1 MQWSILV
8 AVLALAG
15 RASATLSVQ
24 DGKFSI
30 VDSVSAS
37 IISSDSFSSSSASP
51 PISQDD
57 DRKPLSETDVLKLA
71 FTVTRDGKPFQP
83 QQASLVVVNPVH
95 PAKSAQ
101 FPIKVRPNSG
111 KAKWDSSSSPVIQSQ
126 LATLAAAASEEDTT
140 VELTLIVGHPHE
152 PEPVQI
158 HLGHIQL
165 PRSVATP
172 VADPITLLP
181 KHWEAEKYAPQPEI
195 VWTFRDGEKPVNP
208 VVALVGLAVVLAPWI
223 VLLATVSGQAPGI
236 VDTCRPHL
244 ADAPL
249 AFQVPR
255 LVPNGRFPLP
265 SGTTALFLLS
275 LLALESLSVI
285 SWVYFL
291 PVLHTLPYFAAIG
304 ATSVLA
310 GRRALGEMAHARKT
324 AAAAGG
330 KASVSAERKQL

>member
-223 VLLATVSGQAPGI
+223 VLLATV
-236 VDTCRPHL
+236 
-244 ADAPL
+244 
-249 AFQVPR
+249 PR